1 MEGIL
6 NLILELIEL
15 VFEIFG
21 GLVAFFLGSGLILL
35 AVIFFVIKALINKAR
50 GNISQNQNESH
61 QQSTPMSAN
70 NGEGNSAR
78 QTLLAKLEKIRQ
90 EEFEKV
96 RQKASDYLSE
106 EEVIDQSNTEIYSP
120 PKSSVAPS
128 TNKSANQQYKDKKEP
143 SLGKSLSKGKAP
155 SSVQEIMDGIPKM
168 SGQPTLEVEK
178 FDEVGYPL
186 HDKLTDPERL
196 AEAFIL
202 KELLDKPIS
211 LRNRNEQ

>member
-6 NLILELIEL
+6 KFFLELIEL

-21 GLVAFFLGSGLILL
+21 GLVAFFLGSGLVLL
-35 AVIFFVIKALINKAR
+35 AVIFFVTKALIDKAR
-50 GNISQNQNESH
+50 GGIAQNQNESR
-61 QQSTPMSAN
+61 QPSTPTSKN
-70 NGEGNSAR
+70 SGKENSAR
-78 QTLLAKLEKIRQ
+78 QTLLTKLEKIRQ
-90 EEFEKV
+90 E
-96 RQKASDYLSE
+96 ASDYLSE
-106 EEVIDQSNTEIYSP
+106 EDVADQSSTEIYSP
-120 PKSSVAPS
+120 PKLSATPS
-128 TNKSANQQYKDKKEP
+128 TNKSANQQYKDKKAS
-143 SLGKSLSKGKAP
+143 SLDKSLSKGKAP
-155 SSVQEIMDGIPKM
+155 SSVQEMMDGIPKM

-186 HDKLTDPERL
+186 HGKLTDPERL